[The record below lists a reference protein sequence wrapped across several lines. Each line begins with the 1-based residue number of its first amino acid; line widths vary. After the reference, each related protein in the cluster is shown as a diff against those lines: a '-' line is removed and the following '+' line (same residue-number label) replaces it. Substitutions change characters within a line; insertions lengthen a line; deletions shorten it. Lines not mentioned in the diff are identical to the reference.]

1 MKKVKKVLTSKVVAD
16 VAPSWF
22 VSAME
27 KVATK
32 HDVQNVVPAWFAP
45 AMEKVIE
52 KKLRNFA
59 TKDDLSGFATKDD
72 LSGFATKD
80 DLKREISH
88 LARKDEMA
96 SSFCTIIDMLEEC
109 AKKDDFRKL
118 ESRLN
123 KTMTTLSN
131 HETRIIHLEG
141 NFPPVSLRSSH

>member
-52 KKLRNFA
+52 KKLRN
-59 TKDDLSGFATKDD
+59 FATKDD

>member
-1 MKKVKKVLTSKVVAD
+1 MKKVKKVLTSEVVTD

-32 HDVQNVVPAWFAP
+32 HDVQNVVPAWFAA
-45 AMEKVIE
+45 AMEE
-52 KKLRNFA
+52 MKKEVSL
-59 TKDDLSGFATKDD
+59 
-72 LSGFATKD
+72 
-80 DLKREISH
+80 

-96 SSFCTIIDMLEEC
+96 SSFCTISDMLEEC

-123 KTMTTLSN
+123 KTITTLSN